1 VELVREMK
9 SKKRRKREENIL
21 LKGIVKVKGVIARA
35 LPSLLAM
42 RSLASRTDPLRMSNL
57 ISIRIRVFKGFFS
70 LLLSSLFIF
79 KLSFITSL

>member
-1 VELVREMK
+1 ML
-9 SKKRRKREENIL
+9 SRK
-21 LKGIVKVKGVIARA
+21 GDVTARA

-42 RSLASRTDPLRMSNL
+42 RSLALKTDPLRISNL
-57 ISIRIRVFKGFFS
+57 ISIRIGVLKGFSS

>member
-1 VELVREMK
+1 MLSRGED
-9 SKKRRKREENIL
+9 
-21 LKGIVKVKGVIARA
+21 VIARA

-42 RSLASRTDPLRMSNL
+42 RNLALRTDPLRMSNL
-57 ISIRIRVFKGFFS
+57 ASTRIGVFKGFSS

>member
-1 VELVREMK
+1 M
-9 SKKRRKREENIL
+9 L
-21 LKGIVKVKGVIARA
+21 LRGGDVTARA

-42 RSLASRTDPLRMSNL
+42 RSLALRIDPLRMSNPTGT
-57 ISIRIRVFKGFFS
+57 RIGVFKGFSS

>member
-1 VELVREMK
+1 VLL
-9 SKKRRKREENIL
+9 RR
-21 LKGIVKVKGVIARA
+21 GDVIARA

-42 RSLASRTDPLRMSNL
+42 RSLALRTDPLWMSNL
-57 ISIRIRVFKGFFS
+57 ASTRIGVLKGFSS

>member
-1 VELVREMK
+1 M
-9 SKKRRKREENIL
+9 L
-21 LKGIVKVKGVIARA
+21 LRGGDVTARA

-42 RSLASRTDPLRMSNL
+42 HSLALRTDPLRMSNL
-57 ISIRIRVFKGFFS
+57 ASTRIGVLKGFSS

>member
-1 VELVREMK
+1 M
-9 SKKRRKREENIL
+9 L
-21 LKGIVKVKGVIARA
+21 LRGGDVIARA

-42 RSLASRTDPLRMSNL
+42 RSLALRTDPLWMSNL
-57 ISIRIRVFKGFFS
+57 ASTRIGVLKGFSS

>member
-1 VELVREMK
+1 M
-9 SKKRRKREENIL
+9 L
-21 LKGIVKVKGVIARA
+21 LRGGDVTARA

-42 RSLASRTDPLRMSNL
+42 RSLALRTDPLRMSNL
-57 ISIRIRVFKGFFS
+57 ASTRIGVLKGFSS

>member
-1 VELVREMK
+1 MLSRGGDVT
-9 SKKRRKREENIL
+9 
-21 LKGIVKVKGVIARA
+21 ARA

-42 RSLASRTDPLRMSNL
+42 RSLALRINPFRISNL
-57 ISIRIRVFKGFFS
+57 IGTRIGVFKGFSS

>member
-1 VELVREMK
+1 MLSRGGDVT
-9 SKKRRKREENIL
+9 
-21 LKGIVKVKGVIARA
+21 ARA

-42 RSLASRTDPLRMSNL
+42 RSLALRTDPLRISNP
-57 ISIRIRVFKGFFS
+57 IGTRIGVLKGFSS